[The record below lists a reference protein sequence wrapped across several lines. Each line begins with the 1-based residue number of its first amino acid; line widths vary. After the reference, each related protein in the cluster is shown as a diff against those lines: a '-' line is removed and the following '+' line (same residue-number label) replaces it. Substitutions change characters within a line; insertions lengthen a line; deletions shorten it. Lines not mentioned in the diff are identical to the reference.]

1 MTSKQQK
8 KIKKRKDREKE
19 IHKKYLLKKE
29 KSLIALRH
37 AKEDVLREKRIVKV
51 QRDLERFNQVMTERE
66 LSELNDKKLSQLEK
80 NIQILKALEEEYDRE
95 LAQKQKLNDDLE
107 NNGYYTLEEK
117 LNAARSIVTSEENHE
132 FSENS

>member
-8 KIKKRKDREKE
+8 KIKKRKDRQRE
-19 IHKKYLLKKE
+19 IHKKSLLKKE
-29 KSLIALRH
+29 KSLIPLRH
-37 AKEDVLREKRIVKV
+37 AKEDMLREKRIVKV

-117 LNAARSIVTSEENHE
+117 LNAARSIVTSEENPE
-132 FSENS
+132 FAENS